1 MIENKQISCPYCGA
15 LFDTQIDCSGGEQ
28 HYTEDC
34 HVCCQPIVFHIE
46 VGPQFQLTNVI
57 VQSENE

>member
-1 MIENKQISCPYCGA
+1 MIENRQINCPYCGA
-15 LFDTQIDCSGGEQ
+15 LFDTQIDCSAGEQ

-34 HVCCQPIVFHIE
+34 HVCCQPIIFHIE
-46 VGPQFQLTNVI
+46 VDPQFQLTNVT